1 MYSYYVIKKGDTLY
15 SIASRFNTT
24 VGELR
29 NLNNLSPNKILM
41 PGEVITVPVNQD
53 MMGQNNNIGNNND
66 LFTTYTVQRGDNL
79 YSIANKYNTTVNEI
93 KSLNNLTS
101 NNLSIGQQLRIP
113 TNASGN
119 ITYTVQK
126 GDNLYSIAR
135 KYNTT
140 VNEIKRKNN
149 LTSNNLSIGQQ
160 LII

>member
-1 MYSYYVIKKGDTLY
+1 M
-15 SIASRFNTT
+15 
-24 VGELR
+24 
-29 NLNNLSPNKILM
+29 
-41 PGEVITVPVNQD
+41 
-53 MMGQNNNIGNNND
+53 
-66 LFTTYTVQRGDNL
+66 

-113 TNASGN
+113 TNAPGN